1 MEEKINL
8 QTTKQK
14 IFEASIELFQKKGYA
29 SSTIREI
36 AQAVGIKESSIYN
49 HYKSKEE
56 IFDCIL
62 EEFENG
68 IISNRPSKEELEILV
83 IAISPAE
90 IIKLIFLNYL
100 GNKDIKYDKIAK
112 IIFIEQYINKK
123 AADFFIKYMV
133 EEPLMYYEK
142 IFSMLVS
149 ANRIKDTD
157 FTPLTEE
164 LHYGFLGLI
173 MEYAHMK
180 TVEQYDRKIL
190 QKMVRHVDF
199 VFEHVHLIE

>member
-1 MEEKINL
+1 MELLN
-8 QTTKQK
+8 TKQK
-14 IFEASIELFQKKGYA
+14 IFEASVELFQKKGYA
-29 SSTIREI
+29 GSTIREI
-36 AQAVGIKESSIYN
+36 AKAVGIKESSIYN

-68 IISNRPSKEELEILV
+68 IISNRPSKEELEALI

-100 GNKDIKYDKIAK
+100 GNKNIKYDKIAK

-123 AADFFIKYMV
+123 ASDFFIKYMV

-142 IFSMLVS
+142 IFSMFVS
-149 ANRIKDTD
+149 ANRIENSDYTQ
-157 FTPLTEE
+157 LTEE
-164 LHYGFLGLI
+164 LHYGFLCLM
-173 MEYAHMK
+173 MEHAHMK
-180 TVEQYDRKIL
+180 EEEQYDRRIL

-199 VFEHVHLIE
+199 VFEHIQLIG